1 MVGAPMAI
9 WRKSAFTSLMSTSTS
24 IGCSPGLGGLAVR
37 ASFLQRSV
45 CLCLSVCL
53 SVCLVTGEVGS
64 DDRIVGWVV

>member
-37 ASFLQRSV
+37 LLFYKYLSACV
-45 CLCLSVCL
+45 CLSVCL
-53 SVCLVTGEVGS
+53 SGHGRG
-64 DDRIVGWVV
+64 RIG

>member
-37 ASFLQRSV
+37 LLFYKDLSV
-45 CLCLSVCL
+45 CVCL

-64 DDRIVGWVV
+64 DDRIVGRVV